1 MGQLLEMNENDN
13 ICKFLKNTEEGKIL
27 VLIGY
32 FTFL

>member
-1 MGQLLEMNENDN
+1 MKEKDN
-13 ICKFLKNTEEGKIL
+13 ICKFLYNTEEGKIL